1 MNSNRELTAKDIALM
16 IDHSLLRPSLTADEV
31 MAGCQV
37 AKQYGTVSCCVRS
50 MDVELAA
57 KALSGSGVR
66 VCVVIGFPHGCCPTA
81 VKVFEAQRAMDDGA
95 VELDMVLPVGM
106 LKSGDDGYVE
116 QDVQAVV
123 KAAHARDAI
132 VKVILETYYLT
143 DEEKVRACRICEQV
157 GADYVKTSTGYAP
170 AGATVEDVALM
181 RRSCSPK
188 VGVKAAGGI
197 RTLDDVLAYR
207 AAGATRIGASATL
220 AILEE
225 ARKRESGG
233 TLREARSTSVSLA

>member
-1 MNSNRELTAKDIALM
+1 MNRKQALTTEDIALM
-16 IDHSLLRPSLTADEV
+16 IDHSMLRPNLTANEV
-31 MAGCQV
+31 VAGCQMAAGVGVV
-37 AKQYGTVSCCVRS
+37 ACCVRS
-50 MDVELAA
+50 MDAALAA
-57 KALSGSGVR
+57 DSLAGSGVR
-66 VCVVIGFPHGCCPTA
+66 VCVVIGFPHGNCSTE

-106 LKSGDDGYVE
+106 LKAGNDGYVE

-123 KAAHARDAI
+123 RAAHARGAI

-143 DEEKVRACRICEQV
+143 EEEKIRACQICERT

-170 AGATVEDVALM
+170 VGATLEDVALM

-207 AAGATRIGASATL
+207 AAGATRIGASATQ

-225 ARKRESGG
+225 ALFREKEG
-233 TLREARSTSVSLA
+233 TLKEAGSTA